1 VERALDAVCY
11 QTGVAVAPAPTGA
24 LEPSDPATSVRAA
37 PLMVGVVVWLASELM
52 FFAGLF
58 AAYFTLRAETAV
70 WPPAGVEL
78 DVPRAAASTVVLLAS
93 SATMHFSVVRAHR
106 GDRRGALRWLY
117 VTFLL
122 GLVFLVNLGLEWAGN
137 DFSISSD
144 AYGSI
149 YYLITGA
156 HGAHLAGGLALMVVG
171 AVAVSG
177 PPSRLRI
184 GPVFTVSAYYWHFV
198 DAVWLAVFATIFLVQ

>member
-1 VERALDAVCY
+1 
-11 QTGVAVAPAPTGA
+11 VAVAPAPTGA
-24 LEPSDPATSVRAA
+24 LAPSDSEPPVRAT

-58 AAYFTLRAETAV
+58 AAYYTLRAENDP
-70 WPPAGVEL
+70 WPPEGVEL
-78 DVPRAAASTVVLLAS
+78 DVSIAIVSTIVLLAS
-93 SATMHFSVVRAHR
+93 SVTMHLSVHRADH

-117 VTFLL
+117 LTFLL
-122 GLVFLVNLGLEWAGN
+122 GTVFLVNLGREWASN
-137 DFSISSD
+137 DFSISTD

-149 YYLITGA
+149 YYLLTGA
-156 HGAHLAGGLALMVVG
+156 HGAHLAGGLGLMVVA

-177 PPSRLRI
+177 AQHRLRI

-198 DAVWLAVFATIFLVQ
+198 DAVWLAVFATIFVVQ